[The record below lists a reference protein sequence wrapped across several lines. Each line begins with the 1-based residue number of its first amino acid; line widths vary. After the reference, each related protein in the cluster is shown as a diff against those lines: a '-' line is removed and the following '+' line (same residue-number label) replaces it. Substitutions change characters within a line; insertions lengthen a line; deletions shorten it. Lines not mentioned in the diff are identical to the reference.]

1 MKVKCFKELI
11 KYIRSKILTPEYNE
25 LQITIYDDCISF
37 SIYEMF
43 DVTIEVSK
51 EKIYTEDL
59 QNCKKEFTVKF
70 KPEFIH
76 GDMSVDEV
84 KEVSEICEFLKENLD
99 IVIDVLEE

>member
-25 LQITIYDDCISF
+25 LQITIYDDSISF